1 MLECVTYLQHPASQG
16 HRPIKLSK
24 LIKINLLNPDLV
36 TTCVCML
43 RLCVP
48 EDERGEAIAARE

>member
-16 HRPIKLSK
+16 HRPIK